1 MVLGLLAAVVLFV
14 LGALALVAA
23 RHVGSSTDVADLRGP
38 ARLAA
43 LVHDRVGRTAQA
55 VDVLVDP
62 RPSDEVLRRGTSD
75 PDSERTTLAV
85 TGVGLVFLSLVL
97 LAGVVLL
104 LAS

>member
-1 MVLGLLAAVVLFV
+1 MG
-14 LGALALVAA
+14 G
-23 RHVGSSTDVADLRGP
+23 STDVADLRGP

-62 RPSDEVLRRGTSD
+62 RPSEEVLRRGASD
-75 PDSERTTLAV
+75 PETQRTTLAV
-85 TGVGLVFLSLVL
+85 TGVGLVFLALVML
-97 LAGVVLL
+97 VGVVLL